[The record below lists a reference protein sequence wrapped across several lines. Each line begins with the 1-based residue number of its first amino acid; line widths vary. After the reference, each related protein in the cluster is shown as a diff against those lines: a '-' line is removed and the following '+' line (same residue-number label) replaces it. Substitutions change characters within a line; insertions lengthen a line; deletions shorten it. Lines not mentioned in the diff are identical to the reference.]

1 MNRAP
6 LHGAPAQGHPP
17 PKRGPPARGTPLSFG
32 SQDAR
37 SNLAVQLAANAGSFK
52 LKKTAV
58 KIVGA
63 AAPSIPFR
71 GVPATIAKAPTV
83 GAAPV
88 PGPVKAKPEEAE
100 GYVQD
105 CHQVHSIAI
114 MLPLTYTH

>member
-6 LHGAPAQGHPP
+6 LHGAPAHGHPP
-17 PKRGPPARGTPLSFG
+17 PVRSPPARGTPLDFG

-37 SNLAVQLAANAGSFK
+37 SNLAVQPAANAGSFK

-63 AAPSIPFR
+63 AAPSISFR
-71 GVPATIAKAPTV
+71 GVPATTFTVPTV

-88 PGPVKAKPEEAE
+88 PEPVKAKPKEAE
-100 GYVQD
+100 AYVQD
-105 CHQVHSIAI
+105 CDQVHSIAI
-114 MLPLTYTH
+114 MLPLTCTY